1 MLGYNRRMHTR
12 VLTPAPPPDCTPT
25 HAAVRVAAIGD
36 LHLRDDAPVSLRWS
50 LLAAREQADLLVI
63 AGDITES
70 GRVAEAEVAARLL
83 ADLGMPVVA
92 VLGNHDRRGLRRGAF
107 RQALTAAGIF
117 LLDGDALELPTAC
130 GVRVG
135 IAGTPGCGGG
145 FWSDN
150 HAAMPHGR
158 AFKALAVRAR
168 RECARLDR
176 ALAALEAPVRIAVT
190 HFAPTPSTLG
200 DEPAA
205 KWWMLGNAELG
216 RVIDTHAVDLVL
228 HGHAHAGA
236 PLGRTKGGV
245 PVRNV
250 ALPVNG
256 GLVMVP
262 ILARPPVPAPVLV
275 PEIVA
280 GAVL

>member
-1 MLGYNRRMHTR
+1 M
-12 VLTPAPPPDCTPT
+12 
-25 HAAVRVAAIGD
+25 VRVAAIGD
-36 LHLRDDAPVSLRWS
+36 LHLRDVAPVSLRWS

-63 AGDITES
+63 AGDITQS
-70 GRVAEAEVAARLL
+70 GRVPEAEAAARLL

-92 VLGNHDRRGLRRGAF
+92 VMGNHDRRGLRRRAF
-107 RQALTAAGIF
+107 RQALTAAGVC
-117 LLDGDALELPTAC
+117 LLEGDALELPTAC
-130 GVRVG
+130 GLKVG

-158 AFKALAVRAR
+158 AFRALAVRAR
-168 RECARLDR
+168 RECQRLDR
-176 ALAALEAPVRIAVT
+176 ALTALEAPIRIAVT
-190 HFAPTPSTLG
+190 HFAPTPTTLG

-228 HGHAHAGA
+228 HGHAHAGV
-236 PLGRTKGGV
+236 PLGRTPGGV

-256 GLVMVP
+256 GLVLVP
-262 ILARPPVPAPVLV
+262 IPARQNVPAA
-275 PEIVA
+275 VA
-280 GAVL
+280 GVIR